1 MDYADIQSPT
11 KPVVSH
17 HFELLS
23 RLADA
28 GTPGDVAAVIVR
40 LALDQPD
47 CESAIVLW
55 GLDGNGESVSVPTTQ
70 LSDAQL
76 ELARSA
82 SACQLPVF
90 SSDGCH
96 VAIRL
101 FESDPAAVLLLAA
114 ATPPD
119 ALHLVQETAAQLKLA
134 GRHLCRALESADLQ
148 ASLKR
153 LERSE
158 SLQRALFA
166 ISDLA
171 GSDRD
176 MPDMLRGIHA
186 IVGTLMYAENFFIV
200 LHDAEHDTLRFL
212 YYADVEDPEPPDENL
227 EIPMLGLEHSLTWY
241 LIRDGKPLMGSTEQL
256 ATQVSGPLA
265 VIGPD
270 SQDWLGV
277 PMLRE
282 GHAHGAIVVQSYQQG
297 IGFSLDDRT
306 LLEFVGSHI
315 LIALER
321 KQGKEDL
328 EQRVRLRTIELADA
342 NQVLQLEIVERQRGE
357 RLQAALFQIAQL
369 ASVDISQ
376 VEFYRRVHTVVGE
389 LINAEN
395 FYIGLLS
402 EDGTSLEFPY
412 YVDATRRGQPL
423 RPLARG
429 LSEYVIRHGNPL
441 RGMTKDIVELA
452 QQGEIEMQTAGTPAV
467 CWLGVPLFV
476 DEKAIGLIVVQSY
489 DEAIVYGPADQE
501 LLSFAASQVANSLH
515 RRQRTL
521 ELAEVTRGLQLEI
534 EERQRAER
542 LQAALFRIAEL
553 ASVDISQ
560 AEFYHQA
567 HAIVGTLIDARNF
580 FIALL
585 TADGTSLEYPYVVD
599 ESGDDYETRPLA
611 RGLSE
616 YVLRN
621 GKTIF
626 RAEDMPVLAEQG
638 EIDID
643 VVGAVA
649 VWWLGVPLPVG
660 DEVIGLVAVQSYT
673 PSAAYS
679 AADQELLT
687 FAASQI
693 ANSINRRRAAE
704 TLQHAYAQL
713 EQRVQERTRE
723 LSKEIVE
730 RERIQDQLTHQVMHD
745 ALTGLP
751 NRGYLRDR
759 LERVLA
765 RLKREPDRRC
775 ALLFMDVDRFKIIN
789 DSLGHLV
796 GDDVLKE
803 VARRLLTCV
812 REPDLVARL
821 SGDEFAI
828 LLEDVPIPATAVKV
842 AQRVLAAL
850 GAPLLLGG
858 TELAPS
864 ASIGIAIGDHRYR
877 LADEVLRDADTAMY
891 RAKKL
896 GRARFELFDE
906 SLQQA
911 AGDVLLLEGE
921 LRMALQLN
929 QFEPHFQPI
938 IRLDSGQTTGYE
950 ALIRWNHPTR
960 GILGPAD
967 FLKIAEDNG
976 SMEAIDWRM
985 YELSCGLAARLG
997 RSDTFLTINVSP
1009 RHLRRAKFGDQLLA
1023 MLKHT
1028 GLPPQRLLLE
1038 LTEGSLIEHPERV
1051 RTILEQLSDAGIGAV
1066 LDDFGTGYSSLSYL
1080 HTFPLRMLKIDRA
1093 FVSQLGMTGKSSSA
1107 SVVAAV
1113 LALARALGMDV
1124 VAEGIETIEQRDALV
1139 AMGCELG
1146 QGYLLGRPAPIGH
1159 WLACEA
1165 ERGVQDIAK

>member
-1 MDYADIQSPT
+1 MGRNGSNASTTTASARQL
-11 KPVVSH
+11 
-17 HFELLS
+17 ELLG

-28 GTPGDVAAVIVR
+28 VTPREVAAVIVD
-40 LALDQPD
+40 LAQAEPG
-47 CESAIVLW
+47 CIAATVVW
-55 GLDGNGESVSVPTTQ
+55 GLDAAHDPESEPVIQ
-70 LSDAQL
+70 LDHAD
-76 ELARSA
+76 LALAHAAAGQSA
-82 SACQLPVF
+82 PMFSADRQRL
-90 SSDGCH
+90 
-96 VAIRL
+96 AIRL
-101 FESDPAAVLLLAA
+101 FETHPANLSPAILLLAIDA
-114 ATPPD
+114 ASTGPRLID
-119 ALHLVQETAAQLKLA
+119 HAAGQLRLA
-134 GRHLCRALESADLQ
+134 GRHLCRALESAELRT
-148 ASLKR
+148 SHKR

-176 MPDMLRGIHA
+176 MPDMLRGIQA

-200 LHDAEHDTLRFL
+200 LHDAERDTLQFL
-212 YYADVEDPEPPDENL
+212 YYADVEDPEPPDANL
-227 EIPMLGLEHSLTWY
+227 EIPMLGLERSLTWY
-241 LIRDGKPLMGSTEQL
+241 LLRDGKPLMGNTEQL
-256 ATQVSGPLA
+256 QTQVSGPLA
-265 VIGPD
+265 IIGPD
-270 SQDWLGV
+270 SYDWLGV
-277 PMLRE
+277 PMLRD
-282 GHAHGAIVVQSYQQG
+282 GHARGALVVQSYQER
-297 IGFSLDDRT
+297 IGFSADDRA

-321 KQGKEDL
+321 KQGKDEL
-328 EQRVRLRTIELADA
+328 EQQVHLRTIELANA
-342 NQVLQLEIVERQRGE
+342 NQVLQLEIVERQRAE

-376 VEFYRRVHTVVGE
+376 TDFYRRVHVVIGE

-395 FYIGLLS
+395 FYIALLA
-402 EDGTSLEFPY
+402 EDGSALEFPY
-412 YVDATRRGQPL
+412 YVDATVQNQPSRSL
-423 RPLARG
+423 GRG
-429 LSEYVIRHGNPL
+429 LSEYVIRHASPL
-441 RGMTKDIVELA
+441 LGAKEDIYELER
-452 QQGEIEMQTAGTPAV
+452 QGEIEAQAAGTPAV
-467 CWLGVPLFV
+467 CWLGVPLFI
-476 DEKAIGLIVVQSY
+476 DDKAIGLIVVQSY
-489 DEAIVYGPADQE
+489 DDAIVYGPADQE

-515 RRQRTL
+515 RRQRTH
-521 ELAEVTRGLQLEI
+521 ELAEVNRGLQLEI

-560 AEFYHQA
+560 EDFYRQA

-580 FIALL
+580 FIALR
-585 TADGTSLEYPYVVD
+585 TADGASLEYPYVVD

-616 YVLRN
+616 YVLRH

-626 RAEDMPVLAEQG
+626 RGEDMPVLAEQG

-693 ANSINRRRAAE
+693 ANSINRRRAAA
-704 TLQHAYAQL
+704 TLQRAYAEL

-759 LERVLA
+759 LERVLG
-765 RLKREPDRRC
+765 RLKREPDRHC
-775 ALLFMDVDRFKIIN
+775 ALLFLDVDRFKIIN

-828 LLEDVPIPATAVKV
+828 LLEDVPVPATAVKV

-858 TELAPS
+858 AELAPS

-906 SLQQA
+906 SLQQT
-911 AGDVLLLEGE
+911 AGDVLTLEGE
-921 LRMALQLN
+921 LRTALQQD
-929 QFEPHFQPI
+929 QFEPYFQPI
-938 IRLDSGQTTGYE
+938 VRMDNGDTAGYE

-960 GILGPAD
+960 GVLGPAD
-967 FLKIAEDNG
+967 FLKVAEENG

-985 YELSCGLAARLG
+985 FELSCGLVARLG
-997 RSDTFLTINVSP
+997 RSDTFLSINVSP
-1009 RHLRRAKFGDQLLA
+1009 RHFRRANFGTRILD
-1023 MLKHT
+1023 MLERT

-1038 LTEGSLIEHPERV
+1038 LTEGSLIDHPEQV
-1051 RTILEQLSDAGIGAV
+1051 RTTLEQLRDAGIGAV

-1080 HTFPLRMLKIDRA
+1080 HTFPLRMLKVDRA
-1093 FVSQLGMTGKSSSA
+1093 FVAELGTDGKSSSA

-1113 LALARALGMDV
+1113 LALARALDMNV
-1124 VAEGIETIEQRDALV
+1124 VAEGIETHAQRAALA
-1139 AMGCELG
+1139 AMGCEFG

-1159 WLACEA
+1159 WLAGEIDP
-1165 ERGVQDIAK
+1165 G